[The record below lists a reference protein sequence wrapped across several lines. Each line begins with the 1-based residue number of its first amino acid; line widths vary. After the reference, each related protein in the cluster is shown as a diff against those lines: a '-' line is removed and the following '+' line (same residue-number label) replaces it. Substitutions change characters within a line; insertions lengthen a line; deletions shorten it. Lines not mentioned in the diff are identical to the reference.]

1 MELFLIRHAESTN
14 NARKNDAER
23 VADPELTQN
32 GLMQIEYLALFLKKG
47 LHLTRVE
54 RETNHKVLD
63 QLYCSATLRA
73 LQTAFPIGLST
84 GLKPEVWLDI
94 HEVGGLYDHNSVEMN
109 KIGFSGLNRV
119 EINKRFP
126 GYILPPDITD
136 RGWWN
141 KEKEKQL
148 ASHKRVQRVIQILVE
163 RAEEKARIG
172 MVTHGAFMSLF
183 LSKLFKLLPIKNTTF
198 QHYNSS
204 ISRITFEKKDLII
217 IQYLNSFV
225 YLPENLRIPRPGFD
239 I

>member
-23 VADPELTQN
+23 VADPELTQR
-32 GLMQIEYLALFLKKG
+32 GLLQRDHLAKFIQKG
-47 LHLTRVE
+47 MHLTKAE
-54 RETNHKVLD
+54 REAGGEVLD
-63 QLYCSATLRA
+63 QLYCSAMQRA
-73 LQTAFPIGLST
+73 LLTTLPIGLAI

-141 KEKEKQL
+141 KGKEKQL

-217 IQYLNSFV
+217 IQYLNSFE

>member
-1 MELFLIRHAESTN
+1 
-14 NARKNDAER
+14 
-23 VADPELTQN
+23 
-32 GLMQIEYLALFLKKG
+32 
-47 LHLTRVE
+47 
-54 RETNHKVLD
+54 
-63 QLYCSATLRA
+63 
-73 LQTAFPIGLST
+73 
-84 GLKPEVWLDI
+84 
-94 HEVGGLYDHNSVEMN
+94 MN

-148 ASHKRVQRVIQILVE
+148 ASHKRVQRVIQILAE

-183 LSKLFKLLPIKNTTF
+183 LSMLFKLLPIKNTTF

-204 ISRITFEKKDLII
+204 ISRITFKKKTSS
-217 IQYLNSFV
+217 SF
-225 YLPENLRIPRPGFD
+225 NI
-239 I
+239 